1 MEKKIMREHMKERF
15 STAQVMSMNP
25 PVAESLNIE
34 LNNSCNHRC
43 IYCMYHGEH
52 AKHIVRPKVMDYYF
66 AKKIID
72 NASEY
77 GFGSKELGLYISGE
91 PLLYHELPELVNY
104 AKKRGFQYIFLTSNG
119 SLADKEMMRRLI
131 ENGLNSIRFSVN
143 AADRITYQLIHG
155 VDHFE
160 IVSENIK
167 ALSELRKELKSDIAV
182 SLSCVMTKKN
192 VTQREKMIQDFD
204 EYVDD
209 IVFLPISFSGLEEG
223 HWRSEYDLKEGSSI
237 EYDGNY
243 ICPIVFNT
251 VYISAEGLVMPCCN
265 IMKREY
271 SIWDLNNDLN
281 LMKAWQSEGF
291 KKYRALFMEHKS
303 LKDTICE
310 ECMLREK
317 NRIEFL
323 D

>member
-52 AKHIVRPKVMDYYF
+52 AKHTVQHKVMDYAF

-72 NASEY
+72 NARDY

-91 PLLYHELPELVNY
+91 PLLYPQLPELIEY
-104 AKKRGFQYIFLTSNG
+104 AKKSGFKYIFLTSNG
-119 SLADKEMMRRLI
+119 SLADKETMRKLI
-131 ENGLNSIRFSVN
+131 ECGLDSIRFSVN
-143 AADRITYQLIHG
+143 AADRRTYQLIHG

-160 IVSENIK
+160 KVSENIK
-167 ALSELRKELKSDIAV
+167 DLSELRKELKSDIAV
-182 SLSCVMTKKN
+182 SLSCVMTKQTI
-192 VTQREKMIQDFD
+192 TQREKMIKDFGD
-204 EYVDD
+204 YVDD
-209 IVFLPISFSGLEEG
+209 IVFIPISFSGLEEG
-223 HWRSEYDLKEGSSI
+223 KWRSEFELKEGSDI
-237 EYDGNY
+237 EYDDNY

-265 IMKREY
+265 IMKSEY
-271 SIWDLNNDLN
+271 SIWDLNRDLN

-291 KKYRALFMEHKS
+291 KKYRALFMEQKS
-303 LKDTICE
+303 LKNTICE

-323 D
+323 E